1 MNDKNKFTFAN
12 LSIQHLLLVVEI
24 AWSINYIAQILL
36 CFLAVPS
43 CHKTPGSNMG
53 ANRLIQQKRPTSPYL
68 VNLSAI
74 VILLHVT
81 TNSEVWGML
90 WFASEICIKG
100 SCFE

>member
-1 MNDKNKFTFAN
+1 MIKI
-12 LSIQHLLLVVEI
+12 SLLLLI
-24 AWSINYIAQILL
+24 CPFNTYCLWLRLLGQLTILPNF
-36 CFLAVPS
+36 CFVFLLSPL
-43 CHKTPGSNMG
+43 GSNMG
-53 ANRLIQQKRPTSPYL
+53 ANRLIQQKHPISPYL
-68 VNLSAI
+68 VNLSTI